1 MSEHRDAMPDGSAFR
16 PPQDAQYHRPA
27 LVWRQPAWL
36 WASLAFAIGVVW
48 PLLFLSRDGGL
59 AQLAA
64 ISVGAALL
72 LSFGTIVIGE
82 KLKRPPRMR
91 RHIVIVVLAC
101 TGVVALFAPFVF
113 VGLLGLLAG
122 IESGSG
128 EPGLKIAGLSAGM
141 AWALA
146 PIAFL
151 VGTPSALAAAL
162 TLSLLGFKREKPG
175 AAGVLVARRVP
186 ELTHDKT
193 ARVGR
198 S

>member
-1 MSEHRDAMPDGSAFR
+1 MADGSAFR
-16 PPQDAQYHRPA
+16 PVDAEYKQPP
-27 LVWRQPAWL
+27 LVWRRPAWL

-48 PLLFLSRDGGL
+48 PLFFLSRDGGL

-72 LSFGTIVIGE
+72 LAFGVIAIGD
-82 KLKRPPRMR
+82 KIRRPPTLR
-91 RHIVIVVLAC
+91 RHIVIIVLAC

-122 IESGSG
+122 IESSLD
-128 EPGLKIAGLSAGM
+128 EPGLKIAGLSQSM

-151 VGTPSALAAAL
+151 VGAPSAIAAAL
-162 TLSLLGFKREKPG
+162 TLSILGFRREKPG
-175 AAGVLVARRVP
+175 APGVLIARRAP
-186 ELTHDKT
+186 ELTHDKS
-193 ARVGR
+193 ARLTR

>member
-1 MSEHRDAMPDGSAFR
+1 MADGSAFR
-16 PPQDAQYHRPA
+16 PADAEYKRPP
-27 LVWRQPAWL
+27 LTWRKPAWL

-48 PLLFLSRDGGL
+48 PLVFLSRDGGL

-72 LSFGTIVIGE
+72 LSVGVIAIGAQIG
-82 KLKRPPRMR
+82 RPPMLR
-91 RHIVIVVLAC
+91 RHVVIVVLIC
-101 TGVVALFAPFVF
+101 TGMVALLAPFVF

-122 IESGSG
+122 LESSLD
-128 EPGLKIAGLSAGM
+128 EPGLKIAGLSQGM

-151 VGTPSALAAAL
+151 VGAPSAIAAAL
-162 TLSLLGFKREKPG
+162 TLSILGFRREKP
-175 AAGVLVARRVP
+175 ATPGVLLARRAP
-186 ELTHDKT
+186 ELTHDKS
-193 ARVGR
+193 ARIGR